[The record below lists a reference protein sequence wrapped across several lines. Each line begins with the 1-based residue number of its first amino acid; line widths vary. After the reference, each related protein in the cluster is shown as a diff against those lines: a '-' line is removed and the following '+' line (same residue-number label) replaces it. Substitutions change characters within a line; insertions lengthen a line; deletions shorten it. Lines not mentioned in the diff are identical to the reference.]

1 MTIGDR
7 IGVARAAPVGYII
20 GEREKKMI
28 TGSLVR
34 MRGGRKERGI
44 LIATLRDRKLCC
56 VRWDKPFGYRR
67 PLEVCWLAA
76 SNLEIV
82 SEVEE

>member
-1 MTIGDR
+1 MT
-7 IGVARAAPVGYII
+7 
-20 GEREKKMI
+20 

-56 VRWDKPFGYRR
+56 VRWDKPFGYR
-67 PLEVCWLAA
+67 LEVCWLAA

-82 SEVEE
+82 SEAKCG

>member
-1 MTIGDR
+1 
-7 IGVARAAPVGYII
+7 
-20 GEREKKMI
+20 MI

-56 VRWDKPFGYRR
+56 VRWDKPFGPRGH
-67 PLEVCWLAA
+67 EVCWLAA
-76 SNLEIV
+76 SNLKIV
-82 SEVEE
+82 SEVK